1 MACHSGFLLN
11 IFNSALEFDAAS
23 VDTMGRWFETGEM
36 RTLSFA
42 VVGNPHP
49 WVRPCAAWRPFRG
62 FRGLTDAGLF
72 FCAGPAARGCAN
84 GLRWLVGRRRKL
96 GRGERRGAA
105 WVAGGG
111 WPGAGRAAQAAAVS
125 HSCEAAHN

>member
-1 MACHSGFLLN
+1 MAVACHSGFLLN

-49 WVRPCAAWRPFRG
+49 WVRPCAAWRLFRG
-62 FRGLTDAGLF
+62 FRGLTGAGLL
-72 FCAGPAARGCAN
+72 CRPRSPWLRTRPPLARRPEAEAGAWR
-84 GLRWLVGRRRKL
+84 
-96 GRGERRGAA
+96 AA
-105 WVAGGG
+105 WRCLGG
-111 WPGAGRAAQAAAVS
+111 WWWVAWRWPRCASGG
-125 HSCEAAHN
+125 CEAAHN

>member
-1 MACHSGFLLN
+1 MAVACHSGFLLN

-49 WVRPCAAWRPFRG
+49 WVRPRCVA
-62 FRGLTDAGLF
+62 D
-72 FCAGPAARGCAN
+72 ARGGPPA
-84 GLRWLVGRRRKL
+84 
-96 GRGERRGAA
+96 
-105 WVAGGG
+105 
-111 WPGAGRAAQAAAVS
+111 
-125 HSCEAAHN
+125 

>member
-1 MACHSGFLLN
+1 MAVACHSGFLLN

-62 FRGLTDAGLF
+62 FRGLTGAGLL
-72 FCAGPAARGCAN
+72 CRPRSPWLRTRPPLARRPEAEAGAR
-84 GLRWLVGRRRKL
+84 R
-96 GRGERRGAA
+96 AA
-105 WVAGGG
+105 WRCLGG
-111 WPGAGRAAQAAAVS
+111 WWWVAWRWPRCASGG
-125 HSCEAAHN
+125 CEAAHN